1 MRNNNKIM
9 IMNNYRCHF
18 QQQQLL
24 KSFSEEAPLIW
35 YLGQIQ
41 VLQNLNLKQL
51 WVFLFQ
57 KTKNHKKQN

>member
-1 MRNNNKIM
+1 M
-9 IMNNYRCHF
+9 IMNNCHF

-24 KSFSEEAPLIW
+24 KSFSEEAPFIW